1 MGLFISRLS
10 SELFSYRFYSKL
22 FSQPTHYL
30 FAIAIISILNFLHQ
44 LNYKDGD
51 IVLDVTLWNPTWL
64 LLGPLLLLMRY
75 NREKKT
81 NSLAITFFHFMPF
94 MAMVFFFTLS
104 SYHNSFANNH
114 SEDFYTVYQ
123 KMFVLVPI
131 SLFAYGIA
139 TSFPLRKKIAD
150 LAHFDDLQ
158 LGISGF
164 YILIAAVSL
173 TMYLCWAVLKV
184 DMVIDYR
191 IIIYALV
198 LAMVTLILYA
208 LSILSKIE
216 QPQETQIDQ
225 DEHTLVLNLNQ
236 VREYEHKLQ
245 SYLIGEQTFLNP
257 NLSLAKLSKELK
269 IPKHHLTVLF
279 NQHLGKSFYS
289 YLATLRIDYAIV
301 ELQKTG
307 NNFTVESLAYQ
318 SGFNSKT
325 SFHKYFRE
333 YTGLTPTAFIQQKS
347 KSA

>member
-1 MGLFISRLS
+1 MS
-10 SELFSYRFYSKL
+10 
-22 FSQPTHYL
+22 
-30 FAIAIISILNFLHQ
+30 
-44 LNYKDGD
+44 
-51 IVLDVTLWNPTWL
+51 LWNPTWL
-64 LLGPLLLLMRY
+64 LLGPLLLMMRY
-75 NREKKT
+75 NREQKIKSVT
-81 NSLAITFFHFMPF
+81 IKLFHLTPF
-94 MAMVFFFTLS
+94 MAMMFMFMLT
-104 SYHNSFANNH
+104 SYHNSFGNNL
-114 SEDFYTVYQ
+114 SEYFYSVYQ

-150 LAHFDDLQ
+150 LAHLDDLQ

-164 YILIAAVSL
+164 YVLIASVSL
-173 TMYLCWAVLKV
+173 TMHLCWAVLKV
-184 DMVIDYR
+184 DMVVDYR

-198 LAMVTLILYA
+198 LVMVTLIFYA

-216 QPQETQIDQ
+216 QPQETQIGQ
-225 DEHTLVLNLNQ
+225 DEHTLILNLNQ

-245 SYLIGEQTFLNP
+245 SFLIGEQTFLNP
-257 NLSLAKLSKELK
+257 NLSLATLSKELK

-307 NNFTVESLAYQ
+307 NNFTIESLAYQ

-333 YTGLTPTAFIQQKS
+333 YTGLTPIAFIQQKS